1 MNDDIVE
8 TGDICT
14 CSRYVSAQMR
24 MIKYFYNDSSP
35 NAEFALSRIPPDHSF
50 GETLLKN
57 KRFLLQ
63 FWPHQNLLYL
73 IYIWKPQSSFFILRY
88 FICFPYECPGLYRHR
103 PGHSLE
109 RKINSH
115 EMKKQIWVFV
125 YIKYSKFWSVL
136 LGQKL

>member
-73 IYIWKPQSSFFILRY
+73 IYIYENPKVPFSF
-88 FICFPYECPGLYRHR
+88 CATLY
-103 PGHSLE
+103 
-109 RKINSH
+109 
-115 EMKKQIWVFV
+115 VFLMNALV
-125 YIKYSKFWSVL
+125 YIDIDQ
-136 LGQKL
+136 GIH